1 MNYLNPSRYETLINR
16 IVPVPQQPKQ
26 LDGAGLKLTR
36 TTKFNVTAPTAEF
49 GPVKTAGERVRKLF
63 ADHCGEDCFCA
74 CDEGVKITLSIEP
87 APFELRCPD
96 EAYKLTVTDKGID
109 LVGYGEKGLLYAVI
123 SLEQINDWDIYGC
136 EIPAMEVQDWPENR
150 WRGIKQESR
159 WGSDMMERD
168 EWMAMLDDLA
178 DKKMNTVGL
187 AIYGCWGMEYD
198 GQVSEYCYLPIK
210 GHPELKTPK
219 RVKYWSAEEGRW
231 VYCQTL
237 PPIYRD
243 NLMEDIFI
251 RARDLGIQIIPGWNS
266 YGHNTLMPTKIP
278 DIASKDENGQPLKT
292 GFCTANPRTYE
303 ILFSIYDQIIDEYMK
318 PYGMTAFNLCLDE
331 VRVWCQCEECRKK
344 DSGQLYL
351 DHVVKLVDYIAK
363 RGIET
368 VIVACDMLD
377 PRRKKGLGREDLPKR
392 LMDAL
397 IEKGVDRNLC
407 LGWWSY
413 HDHESR
419 YSIKTM
425 LPELNMRGY
434 VAPWNGYHHWVIA
447 LQPLN
452 NVKMSAE
459 ICAKDGG
466 EGMVAYAMW
475 DRCADRTHTAIADY
489 SWNLAGTGGV
499 NDVTMR
505 YALRHFGPRAKEA
518 YHAFR
523 LMDWCTEERPTAV
536 WTVPDAEHVSHWDL
550 LSYCLTPYE
559 VRGRKKDKP
568 YPRSFVDRQLEI
580 LLPIRNDIERSL
592 YSISVMGREAKEI
605 FEELAH
611 DSDCNYEIAMCQAYE
626 CHNYEVLAE
635 DWLAIFEI
643 YDLTQKGDQKI
654 IAEIARER
662 MQARKDL
669 IARGERDKER
679 CVAKSMALRQHS
691 IFMQGFADVA
701 DYIENTENP
710 ALDLM
715 NVRDILGDTS
725 LWLR

>member
-1 MNYLNPSRYETLINR
+1 MNYLEPSRYEELINR
-16 IVPVPQQPKQ
+16 VVPVPQKAEA
-26 LDGAGLKLTR
+26 LEGEGLYLKR
-36 TTKFNVTAPTAEF
+36 TTKFNVTMPEAGF
-49 GPVKTAGERVRKLF
+49 GPVKTAGERLNKLLT
-63 ADHCGEDCFCA
+63 DHCGPHCFCT
-74 CDEGVKITLSIEP
+74 CDEAVKINAAIVA
-87 APFELRCPD
+87 APFDMPYPEQG
-96 EAYKLTVTDKGID
+96 YTLTVTDKGID
-109 LVGYGEKGLLYAVI
+109 IEAYGEAGLLYAVI
-123 SLEQINDWDIYGC
+123 TLEQLNAWDIYGC
-136 EIPAMEVQDWPENR
+136 GIPAMKLVDWPESR

-178 DKKMNTVGL
+178 DKKMNAVGL

-198 GQVSEYCYLPIK
+198 GQVSEYCYLPVK
-210 GHPELKTPK
+210 GHPELETPK
-219 RVKYWSAEEGRW
+219 YVKYWSAEENRW
-231 VYCQTL
+231 VYCETL

-243 NLMEDIFI
+243 NLLEDIFR

-278 DIASKDENGQPLKT
+278 DIASKDENGEPLKS

-344 DSGQLYL
+344 DSAQLYL
-351 DHVVKLVDYIAK
+351 DHVVKLVDYVAK

-377 PRRKKGLGREDLPKR
+377 PHRKRSLGKEDLPQR

-397 IEKGVDRNLC
+397 KEKGVDRNLC

-413 HDHESR
+413 HDDPKR
-419 YSIKTM
+419 FGIKSM

-434 VAPWNGYHHWVIA
+434 VCPWNGYHHWVVA

-452 NVKMSAE
+452 NVKMAAE
-459 ICAKDGG
+459 VCARDGG
-466 EGMVAYAMW
+466 EGMIAYSMW
-475 DRCADRTHTAIADY
+475 DRCADRTHTAIAEY

-523 LMDWCTEERPTAV
+523 LMDWCTEERFTSK
-536 WTVPDAEHVSHWDL
+536 WTIPDGDYVSHWDL
-550 LSYCLTPYE
+550 LSYCLSPYE
-559 VRGRKKDKP
+559 VRGKKKDKP
-568 YPRSFVDRQLEI
+568 HPRSFADRQLEI

-605 FEELAH
+605 FEELAK
-611 DSDCNYEIAMCQAYE
+611 DSCCDYKLCMRQAYE

-643 YDLTQKGDQKI
+643 YDLTQKGEQKI
-654 IAEIARER
+654 IADIARER
-662 MQARKDL
+662 MQARMDL
-669 IARGERDKER
+669 IARGERDKEH

-701 DYIENTENP
+701 DYVENTDEP
-710 ALDLM
+710 KLDLM
-715 NVRDILGDTS
+715 NVREVLGETS
-725 LWLR
+725 FWLR